1 MVLSASLNITVFLI
15 LWNHGHI
22 PGCLFFY
29 HFFFLLHLLLLLGFT
44 LFYGTRCLA
53 WSWLMF
59 WPDCTFFTT
68 IMKAH
73 PINQDAVSV
82 RWQLWGEFL
91 KLQWILL
98 WSIPFI
104 VLLVTLLTSFFNV
117 FCTSPVSTDSYSAM
131 LTNMLT
137 NPTSPMFYC
146 LPSTYLSNP
155 IFFYKYWPKSCT
167 TPACSYLVIT
177 TIQPR
182 TS

>member
-1 MVLSASLNITVFLI
+1 MFSHATQPHQIYSFLCNVYCYAPTPLI
-15 LWNHGHI
+15 SIDKW
-22 PGCLFFY
+22 PWRYCE
-29 HFFFLLHLLLLLGFT
+29 FT